1 MKNLNWFY
9 FSDYPY
15 RVLISR
21 NRGSKKKPSASA
33 TAQRGRVGVKSLR
46 VKLDNSTTHMIEDL
60 KLSSH
65 CLRSMPVSTC
75 RSTPA
80 ELIDCAS
87 TVDKYR
93 SDTPVF
99 KVD

>member
-1 MKNLNWFY
+1 M
-9 FSDYPY
+9 
-15 RVLISR
+15 SR
-21 NRGSKKKPSASA
+21 NRGSKKKPSA
-33 TAQRGRVGVKSLR
+33 TAQRGRVCLKSLR
-46 VKLDNSTTHMIEDL
+46 IKLDNSTTNIIEDL

-65 CLRSMPVSTC
+65 CLRSMPGSTC

-80 ELIDCAS
+80 ELMDCATS
-87 TVDKYR
+87 VDKNR